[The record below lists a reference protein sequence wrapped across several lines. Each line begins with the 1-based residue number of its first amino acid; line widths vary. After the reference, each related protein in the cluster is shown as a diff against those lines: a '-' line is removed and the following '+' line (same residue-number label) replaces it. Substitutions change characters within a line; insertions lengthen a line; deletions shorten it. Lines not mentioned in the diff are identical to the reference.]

1 MNPDHF
7 GQEEACPLLAKEKRN
22 TLYEDKAELLKGRRP
37 EKLKHFLLI
46 FIVISTIFFFLRI
59 KEQEDKVMFQ
69 GRAGEERED
78 LIGDNEEIRKEETA
92 SEAEKSTENQFTV
105 EKSSTDH
112 FTAETSNIDHFTAET
127 SNIDYF
133 TAETSSTNHFTAE
146 KSSAEVPCS
155 ETNKISDKVN
165 INTASLEELQSLKGV
180 GPATAKNII
189 LYREEYGAFSD
200 IEEIMNVKRIGEK
213 TFAKIKDFITV
224 E

>member
-69 GRAGEERED
+69 GRAGEERKD

-92 SEAEKSTENQFTV
+92 PEAEKSTENQFTV

-127 SNIDYF
+127 S
-133 TAETSSTNHFTAE
+133 STNHFTAE
-146 KSSAEVPCS
+146 KSSEEVPCS

>member
-1 MNPDHF
+1 MNPDYF
-7 GQEEACPLLAKEKRN
+7 GQEEACPLSAKEKRN

-69 GRAGEERED
+69 GRAGEEREE

-92 SEAEKSTENQFTV
+92 PEAEKSTENQFTV

-112 FTAETSNIDHFTAET
+112 FTAETSNIDH
-127 SNIDYF
+127 F

>member
-22 TLYEDKAELLKGRRP
+22 TIYEDKAELLKGRRP

-92 SEAEKSTENQFTV
+92 PEAEKSTENQFTV

-112 FTAETSNIDHFTAET
+112 FTAEKSNIDH
-127 SNIDYF
+127 F

-155 ETNKISDKVN
+155 KTNKISDKVN

>member
-7 GQEEACPLLAKEKRN
+7 GQEEACPLSAKEKRN

-69 GRAGEERED
+69 GRAGEERKD

-92 SEAEKSTENQFTV
+92 PEAEKSTENQFTV

-112 FTAETSNIDHFTAET
+112 FTAETSNID
-127 SNIDYF
+127 
-133 TAETSSTNHFTAE
+133 HFTAE

>member
-69 GRAGEERED
+69 GRAGEERKD

-92 SEAEKSTENQFTV
+92 PEAEKSTENQFTV

-112 FTAETSNIDHFTAET
+112 
-127 SNIDYF
+127 F

>member
-1 MNPDHF
+1 MNPDYF
-7 GQEEACPLLAKEKRN
+7 GQEEACPLSAKEKRN

-69 GRAGEERED
+69 GRAGEERKD

-92 SEAEKSTENQFTV
+92 PEAEKSTENQFTV

-127 SNIDYF
+127 S
-133 TAETSSTNHFTAE
+133 STNHFTAE

-155 ETNKISDKVN
+155 ETNKMSDKVN

>member
-1 MNPDHF
+1 MNPDYF
-7 GQEEACPLLAKEKRN
+7 GQEEACPLSAKEKRN

-92 SEAEKSTENQFTV
+92 PEAEKSTENQFTV

-112 FTAETSNIDHFTAET
+112 
-127 SNIDYF
+127 F

>member
-92 SEAEKSTENQFTV
+92 PEAEKSTENQFTV

-112 FTAETSNIDHFTAET
+112 FKAETSNTDH
-127 SNIDYF
+127 F

>member
-1 MNPDHF
+1 MNPDYF
-7 GQEEACPLLAKEKRN
+7 GQEEACPLSAKEKRN

-92 SEAEKSTENQFTV
+92 PEAEKSTENQFTV

-112 FTAETSNIDHFTAET
+112 FTAETSNIDHFTAEK
-127 SNIDYF
+127 
-133 TAETSSTNHFTAE
+133 SSTNHFTAE
-146 KSSAEVPCS
+146 KSSAEVSCS

>member
-1 MNPDHF
+1 MNPDYF

-59 KEQEDKVMFQ
+59 KEREDKVMFQ

-92 SEAEKSTENQFTV
+92 PEAEKSTENQFTV

-112 FTAETSNIDHFTAET
+112 
-127 SNIDYF
+127 F

>member
-22 TLYEDKAELLKGRRP
+22 TIYEDKAELLKGRRP

-69 GRAGEERED
+69 GRAGEERKD

-127 SNIDYF
+127 S
-133 TAETSSTNHFTAE
+133 STNHFTAE
-146 KSSAEVPCS
+146 KSSEEVPCS

>member
-1 MNPDHF
+1 MNPDYF
-7 GQEEACPLLAKEKRN
+7 GQEEACPLSAKEKRN

-69 GRAGEERED
+69 GRAGEERKD
-78 LIGDNEEIRKEETA
+78 LIEDNEEIRKEETA
-92 SEAEKSTENQFTV
+92 PEAEKSTENQFTV

-112 FTAETSNIDHFTAET
+112 FTAETSNIDH
-127 SNIDYF
+127 F

>member
-92 SEAEKSTENQFTV
+92 PEAEKSTENQFTV

-127 SNIDYF
+127 S
-133 TAETSSTNHFTAE
+133 STNHFTAE
-146 KSSAEVPCS
+146 KRSAEVPCS

>member
-22 TLYEDKAELLKGRRP
+22 TLYKDKSELLKGRRP
-37 EKLKHFLLI
+37 EKLKNFLLI

-69 GRAGEERED
+69 GRAGEERKD

-92 SEAEKSTENQFTV
+92 PEAEKSTENQFTV

-112 FTAETSNIDHFTAET
+112 FTAETSNID
-127 SNIDYF
+127 
-133 TAETSSTNHFTAE
+133 HFTAE

>member
-92 SEAEKSTENQFTV
+92 PEAEKSTENQFTV

-112 FTAETSNIDHFTAET
+112 FTAETSNIDH
-127 SNIDYF
+127 F

>member
-1 MNPDHF
+1 MNPDYF
-7 GQEEACPLLAKEKRN
+7 GQEEACPLSAKEKRN

-69 GRAGEERED
+69 GRAGEERKD
-78 LIGDNEEIRKEETA
+78 LIEDNEEIRKEETA
-92 SEAEKSTENQFTV
+92 PEAEKSTENQFTV

-112 FTAETSNIDHFTAET
+112 FKAETSNID
-127 SNIDYF
+127 
-133 TAETSSTNHFTAE
+133 HFTAE

>member
-22 TLYEDKAELLKGRRP
+22 TIYEDKAELLKGRRP

-112 FTAETSNIDHFTAET
+112 FTAEK
-127 SNIDYF
+127 
-133 TAETSSTNHFTAE
+133 SSTNHFTAE

-155 ETNKISDKVN
+155 KTNKISDKVN

>member
-7 GQEEACPLLAKEKRN
+7 GQEEACPLSAKEKRN

-92 SEAEKSTENQFTV
+92 PEAEKSTENQFTV

-112 FTAETSNIDHFTAET
+112 FTAETSNIDH
-127 SNIDYF
+127 F

>member
-1 MNPDHF
+1 MNPDYF

-22 TLYEDKAELLKGRRP
+22 TLCEDKAELLKGRRP

-92 SEAEKSTENQFTV
+92 PEAEKFTENQFTV

-112 FTAETSNIDHFTAET
+112 FTAETSNIDH
-127 SNIDYF
+127 F

-189 LYREEYGAFSD
+189 LYREKYGAFSD

>member
-1 MNPDHF
+1 MNPDYF
-7 GQEEACPLLAKEKRN
+7 GQEEACPLSAKEKRN

-69 GRAGEERED
+69 GRAGEERKD
-78 LIGDNEEIRKEETA
+78 LIEDNEEIRKEETA
-92 SEAEKSTENQFTV
+92 PE
-105 EKSSTDH
+105 
-112 FTAETSNIDHFTAET
+112 
-127 SNIDYF
+127 
-133 TAETSSTNHFTAE
+133 AE

>member
-69 GRAGEERED
+69 GRAGEERKD

-92 SEAEKSTENQFTV
+92 PEAEKSTENQFTV
-105 EKSSTDH
+105 EKSST
-112 FTAETSNIDHFTAET
+112 DHFTAET

>member
-1 MNPDHF
+1 MNPDYF
-7 GQEEACPLLAKEKRN
+7 GQEEACPLSAKEKRN

-92 SEAEKSTENQFTV
+92 PEAEKSTENQFIV

-112 FTAETSNIDHFTAET
+112 FTAETSNIDHFTAEK
-127 SNIDYF
+127 
-133 TAETSSTNHFTAE
+133 SSTNHFTAE

>member
-92 SEAEKSTENQFTV
+92 PEAEKSTENQFTV

-112 FTAETSNIDHFTAET
+112 
-127 SNIDYF
+127 F

>member
-1 MNPDHF
+1 MNPDYF
-7 GQEEACPLLAKEKRN
+7 GQEEACPLSAKEKRN

-92 SEAEKSTENQFTV
+92 PEAEKSTENQFTV
-105 EKSSTDH
+105 EKSST
-112 FTAETSNIDHFTAET
+112 
-127 SNIDYF
+127 
-133 TAETSSTNHFTAE
+133 NHFTAE
-146 KSSAEVPCS
+146 KSSAEVSCS

>member
-1 MNPDHF
+1 MNPDYF
-7 GQEEACPLLAKEKRN
+7 GQEEACPLSAKEKRN

-69 GRAGEERED
+69 GRAGEERKD

-92 SEAEKSTENQFTV
+92 PEAEKSTENQFTV

-112 FTAETSNIDHFTAET
+112 FTAETSNID
-127 SNIDYF
+127 
-133 TAETSSTNHFTAE
+133 HFTAE

>member
-1 MNPDHF
+1 MNPDYF
-7 GQEEACPLLAKEKRN
+7 GQEEACPLSAKEKRN

-69 GRAGEERED
+69 GRAGEERKD

-92 SEAEKSTENQFTV
+92 PEAEKSTENQFTV

-127 SNIDYF
+127 S
-133 TAETSSTNHFTAE
+133 STNHFTAE
-146 KSSAEVPCS
+146 KSSEEVPCS

>member
-1 MNPDHF
+1 MNPDYF

-92 SEAEKSTENQFTV
+92 PEAEK
-105 EKSSTDH
+105 
-112 FTAETSNIDHFTAET
+112 
-127 SNIDYF
+127 
-133 TAETSSTNHFTAE
+133 SSTNHFTAE

>member
-1 MNPDHF
+1 MNPDYF
-7 GQEEACPLLAKEKRN
+7 GQEEACPLSAKEKRN
-22 TLYEDKAELLKGRRP
+22 TLYEDKTELLKGRRP

-92 SEAEKSTENQFTV
+92 PEAEKSTENQFTV

-127 SNIDYF
+127 S
-133 TAETSSTNHFTAE
+133 STNHFTAE
-146 KSSAEVPCS
+146 KTSAEVPCS

-165 INTASLEELQSLKGV
+165 INTASLEELQSLKGI

>member
-112 FTAETSNIDHFTAET
+112 FKAETSNIDHFTAET
-127 SNIDYF
+127 SNID
-133 TAETSSTNHFTAE
+133 HFTAE

>member
-22 TLYEDKAELLKGRRP
+22 TIYEDKAELLKGRRP

-69 GRAGEERED
+69 GRAGEERKD

-92 SEAEKSTENQFTV
+92 PEAEKSTENQFTV

-112 FTAETSNIDHFTAET
+112 FTAETSNIDH
-127 SNIDYF
+127 F

>member
-7 GQEEACPLLAKEKRN
+7 GQEEACPLSAKEKRN

-112 FTAETSNIDHFTAET
+112 FKAETSNIDH
-127 SNIDYF
+127 F

>member
-22 TLYEDKAELLKGRRP
+22 TIYEDKAELLKGRRP

-69 GRAGEERED
+69 GRAGEERKD
-78 LIGDNEEIRKEETA
+78 LIEDNEEIRKEETA
-92 SEAEKSTENQFTV
+92 PEAEKSTENQFTV

-112 FTAETSNIDHFTAET
+112 FTAEK
-127 SNIDYF
+127 
-133 TAETSSTNHFTAE
+133 SSTNHFTAE

-155 ETNKISDKVN
+155 KTNKISDKVN

>member
-1 MNPDHF
+1 MNPDYF
-7 GQEEACPLLAKEKRN
+7 GQEEACPLSAKEKRN

-69 GRAGEERED
+69 GRAGEERKD

-92 SEAEKSTENQFTV
+92 PEAEKSTENQFTV

-112 FTAETSNIDHFTAET
+112 FTAETSNIDHFTAE
-127 SNIDYF
+127 
-133 TAETSSTNHFTAE
+133 
-146 KSSAEVPCS
+146 KSSAEAPCS

>member
-1 MNPDHF
+1 MNPDYF
-7 GQEEACPLLAKEKRN
+7 GQEEACPLSAKEKRN

-69 GRAGEERED
+69 GRAGEERKD
-78 LIGDNEEIRKEETA
+78 LIEDNEEIRKEETA
-92 SEAEKSTENQFTV
+92 PEAEKSTENQFTV

-112 FTAETSNIDHFTAET
+112 FTAEK
-127 SNIDYF
+127 
-133 TAETSSTNHFTAE
+133 SSTNHFTAE

-155 ETNKISDKVN
+155 KTNKISDKVN

>member
-92 SEAEKSTENQFTV
+92 PEAEKSTENQFTV

-112 FTAETSNIDHFTAET
+112 FTMETSNIDHFTAEK
-127 SNIDYF
+127 
-133 TAETSSTNHFTAE
+133 SSTNHFTAE
-146 KSSAEVPCS
+146 KSTAEVPSS
-155 ETNKISDKVN
+155 EMNKISDKVN

>member
-7 GQEEACPLLAKEKRN
+7 GKEEACPLLAKEKRN

-92 SEAEKSTENQFTV
+92 PKAEKSTENQFTV

-112 FTAETSNIDHFTAET
+112 FTAETSNIDHFTAK
-127 SNIDYF
+127 
-133 TAETSSTNHFTAE
+133 TSSTNHFTAE

>member
-1 MNPDHF
+1 MNPDYF
-7 GQEEACPLLAKEKRN
+7 GQEEACPLSAKEKRN

-92 SEAEKSTENQFTV
+92 PEAEKSTENQFTV

-112 FTAETSNIDHFTAET
+112 FTAETSNIDHFTAEK
-127 SNIDYF
+127 
-133 TAETSSTNHFTAE
+133 SSTNHFTAE
-146 KSSAEVPCS
+146 KSSAEVSCS
-155 ETNKISDKVN
+155 ETNKISEKVN

>member
-1 MNPDHF
+1 MNPDYF
-7 GQEEACPLLAKEKRN
+7 GQEEACPLSAKEKRN

-69 GRAGEERED
+69 GRAGEERKD

-112 FTAETSNIDHFTAET
+112 FTAETSNIDH
-127 SNIDYF
+127 F

>member
-1 MNPDHF
+1 MNPDYF
-7 GQEEACPLLAKEKRN
+7 GQEEACPLSAKEKRN

-92 SEAEKSTENQFTV
+92 PKAEKSTENQFTV

-112 FTAETSNIDHFTAET
+112 FTAETSNIDHFTAK
-127 SNIDYF
+127 
-133 TAETSSTNHFTAE
+133 TSSTNHFTAE

-165 INTASLEELQSLKGV
+165 INRASLEELQSLKGV

>member
-1 MNPDHF
+1 MNPDYF

-78 LIGDNEEIRKEETA
+78 LIGDNEEIRKEGTA
-92 SEAEKSTENQFTV
+92 PEAEKSTENQFTV
-105 EKSSTDH
+105 EKSSTDY
-112 FTAETSNIDHFTAET
+112 FKAETSNIDH
-127 SNIDYF
+127 F

-146 KSSAEVPCS
+146 KSTAEVLCS